1 MAARPVW
8 QGFIRFSLVNIPA
21 QGFTATKT
29 GGDGG
34 DVHLHQLHKGCGAR
48 VKYEKTC
55 PIHGKLAQADIES
68 GYEFAKDQYVTI
80 EPEALKNLRKGGD
93 KTIGIEAFVPTNC
106 IAPRFFSGRTM
117 YLLPD
122 GPIGG
127 KPYMM
132 LHQLMVEQKRFGFCT
147 AVMNGKEQ
155 IMLMRPIENLIGL
168 EFLKYAEEV
177 KAPSELSPQVPNVS
191 VPKKELDLA
200 RTLFDQ
206 LSDEKF
212 ELGNWTNHYSDDLR
226 QLIDAK
232 VKGQEIVQPPEEADQ
247 PVAGDLMSALRRS
260 LDAAKANAAGPR
272 LAARPKRTA
281 KPGTA
286 AKRVAARTAAAAHA
300 DHTPRR
306 RAG

>member
-21 QGFTATKT
+21 QGFTATKS

-55 PIHGKLAQADIES
+55 PIHGKLAQSDIES

-80 EPEALKNLRKGGD
+80 EPDALAKLRRGND
-93 KTIGIEAFVPTNC
+93 KTIGIEAFVPRNC

-127 KPYMM
+127 KPYAM
-132 LHQLMVEQKRFGFCT
+132 LLQLMVEQKRYGFCT
-147 AVMNGKEQ
+147 AIMNGKEQ
-155 IMLMRPIENLIGL
+155 IMLMRPVEKLIAI
-168 EFLKYAEEV
+168 EFLKYAAEV
-177 KAPSELSPQVPNVS
+177 RPPSELSPQVPSVS

-200 RTLFDQ
+200 RMLFEQ
-206 LSDEKF
+206 LGDDEF
-212 ELGNWTNHYSDDLR
+212 ELSKWTNHYNEDLR
-226 QLIDAK
+226 RIVDAK
-232 VKGQEIVQPPEEADQ
+232 VKGQDVVVPPDEVDQ
-247 PVAGDLMSALRRS
+247 PQVGDLLATLRKS
-260 LDAAKANAAGPR
+260 LEQAKMKVGASPRVPARIKKPSTAGKR
-272 LAARPKRTA
+272 ITSSRGEAAR
-281 KPGTA
+281 
-286 AKRVAARTAAAAHA
+286 
-300 DHTPRR
+300 RR
-306 RAG
+306 RA

>member
-21 QGFTATKT
+21 QGFTATKS

-48 VKYEKTC
+48 VKYQKTC
-55 PIHGKLAQADIES
+55 PIHGALKQDEIES

-80 EPEALKNLRKGGD
+80 VSDDIAKLRKGSD

-127 KPYMM
+127 KPYAM
-132 LHQLMVEQKRFGFCT
+132 LHQLMVEQKRFGFCS

-155 IMLMRPIENLIGL
+155 IMLMRPAENLIAL
-168 EFLKYAEEV
+168 EFLKYDAEV
-177 KAPSELSPQVPNVS
+177 KAPSELSPQVPAVT
-191 VPKKELDLA
+191 VPKKELELA

-206 LSDEKF
+206 LTDSNFDMSV
-212 ELGNWTNHYSDDLR
+212 WTNHYSDDLR
-226 QLIDAK
+226 KLIDLK
-232 VKGQEIVQPPEEADQ
+232 VKGQDVVSPPDEVDQ
-247 PVAGDLMSALRRS
+247 PVTGDLMTALRRS
-260 LDAAKANAAGPR
+260 LDAAKAKASPAATGPR
-272 LAARPKRTA
+272 LARTKRGA
-281 KPGTA
+281 KPAT
-286 AKRVAARTAAAAHA
+286 AKRVAAHA
-300 DHTPRR
+300 DHPPRR

>member
-8 QGFIRFSLVNIPA
+8 QGYIRFSLVNIPA
-21 QGFTATKT
+21 QGFTATKS

-48 VKYEKTC
+48 VKYQKTC
-55 PIHGKLAQADIES
+55 PIHGPIKQDEIES

-80 EPEALKNLRKGGD
+80 EPDDLGKLKKGND
-93 KTIGIEAFVPTNC
+93 KTIGIEAFIPKDC
-106 IAPRFFSGRTM
+106 IPPRYFSGRTM

-127 KPYMM
+127 KPYAM
-132 LHQLMVEQKRFGFCT
+132 LRQLMVEQKRYAFCT

-168 EFLKYAEEV
+168 EFLKYAAEV
-177 KAPSELSPQVPNVS
+177 KAPTELSPQVPDVT
-191 VPKKELDLA
+191 VPKKELELA

-206 LSDEKF
+206 LSDNKF
-212 ELGNWTNHYSDDLR
+212 ELSDWTNHYSDDLR
-226 QLIDAK
+226 KLIDAK
-232 VKGQEIVQPPEEADQ
+232 VKGQEVVTPPEETEQ
-247 PVAGDLMSALRRS
+247 PVTGDLMAALRRS
-260 LDAAKANAAGPR
+260 LDAAKAKASPAPAGPR
-272 LAARPKRTA
+272 LVRTKKA
-281 KPGTA
+281 G
-286 AKRVAARTAAAAHA
+286 KRVPARAVAASHA
-300 DHTPRR
+300 EHPRR